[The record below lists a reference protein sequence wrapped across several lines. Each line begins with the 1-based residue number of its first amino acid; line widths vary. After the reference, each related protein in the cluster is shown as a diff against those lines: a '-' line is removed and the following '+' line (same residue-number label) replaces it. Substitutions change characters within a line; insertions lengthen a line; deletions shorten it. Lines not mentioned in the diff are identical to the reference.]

1 MAKKSVGIVEL
12 HIEKVVLGAAVVFL
26 LVVVFK
32 YLATNPNY
40 VEFDGKQLYPAKID
54 LVVRDRAEDL
64 ALRMQRPDEVEGDK
78 IDSPD
83 WEGRLKDAFEKGP
96 VAVNKLEPI
105 QMAFVDWGRKTER
118 VEFKQTTEA
127 RKGLALA
134 KIIAPEAP
142 TVRYIRTLAV
152 PPQNPEETGDADED
166 KGGGDAEPL
175 VEEDIDIVIL
185 ESKFNRVEQQKLL
198 EEEYKYDREFAK
210 IVFAVVQVQRQEWLG
225 AEWSEWEDVV
235 TFCEPS
241 PPPAPPLNVVGERML
256 SPEAE
261 AAFKKYRDILTSARM
276 QEQILTPQGPTRR
289 GKGAREAPRAPRPSR
304 SGSGPRLPGLDDLRS
319 RDRDAVKANKPYQPR
334 AAKPSRERTT
344 KGDRE
349 RKKTKEEKEL
359 KFDSDEK
366 AIKFITEKLAEAER
380 ALKAE
385 KYEQARALAQQVLKA
400 HDVRSV
406 GRRNQIQRAED
417 IVKLGKGATR
427 EGPKGAPV
435 AERGLELVRARDVT
449 GSPGRTYRY
458 QIRVGI
464 LNEYCLAAD
473 KLENP
478 ADATEAIL
486 YSKWS
491 EPSEAVGIERD
502 TYFYLVGRDTRR
514 ESLKVDVFKWY
525 QDGWI
530 KETFT
535 VRPGEEVGEARDVQV
550 TIAGKPYLE
559 TVDFATRSVA
569 VDMAF
574 DVVYEGVQARG
585 EGYGLSQRKP
595 QTHSLVYMDEDGEL
609 HEQFVLVDR
618 ADPRYKDLLSQT
630 AVPRVKVQKKKDK
643 ESDVKR
649 RKKGGIRSKY
659 KQSSRRGGSYGRSRG
674 GGSRGSR
681 GSRSSGRSRGRTRR

>member
-54 LVVRDRAEDL
+54 LAVRDRAEDL
-64 ALRMQRPDEVEGDK
+64 ALKMQRPDEVEGDK

-83 WEGRLKDAFEKGP
+83 WEGKLKDAFGIGP
-96 VAVNKLEPI
+96 IAVNKLEPI
-105 QMAFVDWGRKTER
+105 QVAFVDWGRKTER

-166 KGGGDAEPL
+166 KGEGEAEPL

-185 ESKFNRVEQQKLL
+185 ESKFDRVGQQKLL
-198 EEEYKYDREFAK
+198 EEEYKYDKEFAK

-235 TFCEPS
+235 TFCEPA

-261 AAFKKYRDILTSARM
+261 AAFKKYRDILTSQRM
-276 QEQILTPQGPTRR
+276 QEHILTPQGPTRR
-289 GKGAREAPRAPRPSR
+289 GKGAREAPRAPRASR
-304 SGSGPRLPGLDDLRS
+304 SGGGPRLPGLDNLRS
-319 RDRDAVKANKPYQPR
+319 RDRDAVKANKPYERR
-334 AAKPSRERTT
+334 AAKPSRERTAR
-344 KGDRE
+344 GDRE
-349 RKKTKEEKEL
+349 GKKKEEKEL

-380 ALKAE
+380 ALKEE
-385 KYEQARALAQQVLKA
+385 KHEQARALAQQVLKA
-400 HDVRSV
+400 YDVRPV
-406 GRRNQIQRAED
+406 GRRNQIQRAEE
-417 IVKLGKGATR
+417 IVKFGKGATR

-435 AERGLELVRARDVT
+435 AERGLELVRAFDVT
-449 GSPGRTYRY
+449 GSPGRTYRHRK
-458 QIRVGI
+458 RVGI

-478 ADATEAIL
+478 ADATKAIL
-486 YSKWS
+486 YGKWS

-514 ESLKVDVFKWY
+514 ESLKIDVFKWY

-530 KETFT
+530 KEAFT
-535 VRPGEEVGEARDVQV
+535 VRPGEEVGGARDVQV
-550 TIAGKPYLE
+550 TIAGKQYLE
-559 TVDFATRSVA
+559 EVNFATGSVA

-574 DVVYEGVQARG
+574 DVAYEGVHARG

-630 AVPRVKVQKKKDK
+630 AESRVKVQKKKDKDK

-659 KQSSRRGGSYGRSRG
+659 KKSSRQGGSRG
-674 GGSRGSR
+674 RGSR